1 MEFLKTFL
9 LIALIFIPLERIL
22 TLRPEQKMLRRNW
35 LNDLVFW
42 VANSQIIGLSLASI
56 VSLTV
61 IGSGWLIGDSV
72 HAAVASQPAWLQ
84 FIEALLLAD
93 LGFYLAH
100 RAFHAFP
107 WLWKFHAVHHSI
119 EELDWLAAARVHP
132 VDQIITKGV
141 SFLPVF
147 VLGFSDIVIGA
158 FMTLYAWQSVL
169 VHSNVKLK
177 LGPLRWLLASP
188 EFHHWH
194 HSKDQQARDRN
205 FAGQLP
211 ILDVVFGTLHMPAG
225 ERPTAY
231 GLDKPMP
238 QNYVLQLA
246 YPFRDTANL
255 DNPAE
260 SPSGAATPHAGAGA
274 ATNQVSA

>member
-1 MEFLKTFL
+1 MEFLKAFL
-9 LIALIFIPLERIL
+9 LTALIFIPLERIL

-147 VLGFSDIVIGA
+147 ALGFSDWVIG
-158 FMTLYAWQSVL
+158 LHDSLDRQW
-169 VHSNVKLK
+169 KL
-177 LGPLRWLLASP
+177 PR
-188 EFHHWH
+188 
-194 HSKDQQARDRN
+194 
-205 FAGQLP
+205 
-211 ILDVVFGTLHMPAG
+211 
-225 ERPTAY
+225 
-231 GLDKPMP
+231 
-238 QNYVLQLA
+238 
-246 YPFRDTANL
+246 
-255 DNPAE
+255 
-260 SPSGAATPHAGAGA
+260 
-274 ATNQVSA
+274 